1 MSCGVVMWYWLT
13 EAEVEVC
20 QCQVVLQFAICN
32 GLESVREILPVP
44 NFYFSAHCSG
54 LFWNTICVVALIT
67 STDCV
72 EQSQDGLKQVLN

>member
-1 MSCGVVMWYWLT
+1 MSMSGDIT
-13 EAEVEVC
+13 
-20 QCQVVLQFAICN
+20 ICN
-32 GLESVREILPVP
+32 GLASVREILPVP

-72 EQSQDGLKQVLN
+72 EQSQDGLKQVLNLYLRVQVDVAFCVLA